1 MRSFERNYSGT
12 TKGQFQE
19 VALIK
24 TCTHLF
30 NIFFLFMNL
39 FSYLSIGMIK

>member
-1 MRSFERNYSGT
+1 MRSFERNYSAQP
-12 TKGQFQE
+12 KVNFRE

-30 NIFFLFMNL
+30 NIFLLFMNL

>member
-1 MRSFERNYSGT
+1 MRSFKEIIREQPKVN
-12 TKGQFQE
+12 FRE